1 MEHDK
6 TDNSLHLGTLEAE
19 VREAV
24 AKGLH
29 TRETVRHLTLNAM
42 NAHHLDIVS
51 LQRIITAIIQGAH
64 DGATQQ
70 LQHVISQTQIAK
82 SQIHEAVAGLDSAL
96 ASFAQASKL
105 ALEEAAS
112 QTQKFS
118 ENELKQ
124 AHSELESLE
133 SLFLDVLHNT
143 ASTAQGRIADILY
156 DLDRHVKNNGTA
168 VGLQLTETLEVFKQQ
183 IASIGHEQLKAGT
196 SLAHATADLVGKIA
210 DGVLSGVNE
219 KIKNSRLPE
228 NDVRSNLK
236 KDA

>member
-1 MEHDK
+1 MEHNK
-6 TDNSLHLGTLEAE
+6 TDNDFHLKTLEAE

-42 NAHHLDIVS
+42 NAHHLDLAS
-51 LQRIITAIIQGAH
+51 LQRIITAIIQGVH

-70 LQHVISQTQIAK
+70 LQHVISQTQTAK

-105 ALEEAAS
+105 ALEEAAG

-133 SLFLDVLHNT
+133 SLFLDILHNT
-143 ASTAQGRIADILY
+143 ANAAQGLTADILH
-156 DLDRHVKNNGTA
+156 DLGRHARNNGTA
-168 VGLQLTETLEVFKQQ
+168 VGLQLIETLEIFKQQ
-183 IASIGHEQLKAGT
+183 IASIGHAQLETGV
-196 SLAHATADLVGKIA
+196 SLAHATADLIGKIA
-210 DGVLSGVNE
+210 NGVLSGVND
-219 KIKNSRLPE
+219 KIKNS
-228 NDVRSNLK
+228 K
-236 KDA
+236 H

>member
-6 TDNSLHLGTLEAE
+6 TDNSLHLKTLEAE

-42 NAHHLDIVS
+42 NAHHLDLTS
-51 LQRIITAIIQGAH
+51 LQRIITAIIQGVH

-70 LQHVISQTQIAK
+70 LQHVINQTQTAK

-133 SLFLDVLHNT
+133 SLFLDILHNT
-143 ASTAQGRIADILY
+143 ANAAQGLTADILH
-156 DLDRHVKNNGTA
+156 DLGRHAKNNGTA
-168 VGLQLTETLEVFKQQ
+168 VGLQLIETLEIFKQQ
-183 IASIGHEQLKAGT
+183 IASIGQR
-196 SLAHATADLVGKIA
+196 I
-210 DGVLSGVNE
+210 
-219 KIKNSRLPE
+219 
-228 NDVRSNLK
+228 
-236 KDA
+236 

>member
-1 MEHDK
+1 MEHNK
-6 TDNSLHLGTLEAE
+6 TDNDFHLKTLEAE

-42 NAHHLDIVS
+42 NAHHLDLAS
-51 LQRIITAIIQGAH
+51 LQRIITAIIQGVH

-70 LQHVISQTQIAK
+70 LQHVISQTQTAK

-105 ALEEAAS
+105 ALEEAAG

-133 SLFLDVLHNT
+133 SLFLDILHNT
-143 ASTAQGRIADILY
+143 ANAAQGLTADILH
-156 DLDRHVKNNGTA
+156 DLGRHAKNNGTA
-168 VGLQLTETLEVFKQQ
+168 VGLQLIETLEIFKQQ
-183 IASIGHEQLKAGT
+183 IASIGHAQLETGV
-196 SLAHATADLVGKIA
+196 SLAHATADLIGKIA
-210 DGVLSGVNE
+210 NGVLSGVND
-219 KIKNSRLPE
+219 KIKNS
-228 NDVRSNLK
+228 K
-236 KDA
+236 H

>member
-6 TDNSLHLGTLEAE
+6 TDNDLHLKTLEAE

-42 NAHHLDIVS
+42 NAHHLDLAS
-51 LQRIITAIIQGAH
+51 LQRIITAIIQGVH

-70 LQHVISQTQIAK
+70 LQHVINQTQTAK

-105 ALEEAAS
+105 ALEEAAG

-133 SLFLDVLHNT
+133 SLFLDILHNT
-143 ASTAQGRIADILY
+143 ANAAQGLTADILH
-156 DLDRHVKNNGTA
+156 DLGRHARNNGTA
-168 VGLQLTETLEVFKQQ
+168 VGLQLIETLEIFKQQ
-183 IASIGHEQLKAGT
+183 IASIGHAQLETGV
-196 SLAHATADLVGKIA
+196 SLAHATADLIGKIA
-210 DGVLSGVNE
+210 NGVLSGVND
-219 KIKNSRLPE
+219 KIKNS
-228 NDVRSNLK
+228 K
-236 KDA
+236 H

>member
-6 TDNSLHLGTLEAE
+6 TDNSLHLKTLEAE

-42 NAHHLDIVS
+42 NAHHLDLAS
-51 LQRIITAIIQGAH
+51 LQRIITAIIQGVH

-70 LQHVISQTQIAK
+70 LQHVINQTQTAK

-133 SLFLDVLHNT
+133 SLFLDTLHKT
-143 ASTAQGRIADILY
+143 ANAAQGLTADILH
-156 DLDRHVKNNGTA
+156 DLGRHAKNNGTA
-168 VGLQLTETLEVFKQQ
+168 VGLQLIETLEIFKQQ
-183 IASIGHEQLKAGT
+183 IASIGHAQLETGV
-196 SLAHATADLVGKIA
+196 SLAHATADLMGKIA
-210 DGVLSGVNE
+210 NGVLSGVND
-219 KIKNSRLPE
+219 KIKNP
-228 NDVRSNLK
+228 K
-236 KDA
+236 H